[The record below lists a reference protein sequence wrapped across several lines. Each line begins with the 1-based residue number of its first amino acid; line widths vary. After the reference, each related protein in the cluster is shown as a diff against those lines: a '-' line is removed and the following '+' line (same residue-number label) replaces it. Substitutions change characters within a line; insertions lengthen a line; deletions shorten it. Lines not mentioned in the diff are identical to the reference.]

1 MFGRFQL
8 ASPGYLKIYHYISTI
23 VAKLTEMQQELR
35 DSKRSLKES
44 QAEKEAYENK
54 YNDVLDS
61 MEVTLLDKEMAEERA
76 ENLQHEV
83 NMLKE
88 KVDEMHVDLNVFQQE
103 EGKLFC
109 TYILAHGQMIKL
121 TLP

>member
-1 MFGRFQL
+1 
-8 ASPGYLKIYHYISTI
+8 
-23 VAKLTEMQQELR
+23 
-35 DSKRSLKES
+35 
-44 QAEKEAYENK
+44 
-54 YNDVLDS
+54 

-103 EGKLFC
+103 EGK
-109 TYILAHGQMIKL
+109 
-121 TLP
+121 